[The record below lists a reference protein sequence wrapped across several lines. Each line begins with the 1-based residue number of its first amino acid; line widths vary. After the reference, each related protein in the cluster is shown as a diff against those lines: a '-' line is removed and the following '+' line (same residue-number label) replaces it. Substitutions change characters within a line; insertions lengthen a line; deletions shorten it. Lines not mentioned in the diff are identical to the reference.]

1 MSLAENLNNDVKNAL
16 KEGDKKKL
24 SISRYLFSELKNFLI
39 KENLDRDLK
48 NISDDNFIKIL
59 KTQIKQKKESLEFA
73 EKATN
78 QEKIAEIKYD
88 IEYLSSYLPNTL
100 NEEQTKKVIKDYIN
114 ANNFSENDFG
124 KIMALIKENYANSI
138 EMSLASKII
147 KNYFKE

>member
-1 MSLAENLNNDVKNAL
+1 MSLAENLDKDVKNAL

-73 EKATN
+73 IKAEN
-78 QEKIAEIKYD
+78 QIKIEEINYD
-88 IEYLSSYLPNTL
+88 IEYLSSYLPNIL
-100 NEEQTKKVIKDYIN
+100 NEEQTEAVINTLI
-114 ANNFSENDFG
+114 AENNFLANDFG
-124 KIMALIKENYANSI
+124 KIMGLIKTNYSNSI

>member
-48 NISDDNFIKIL
+48 NVSDDNFIKIL

-100 NEEQTKKVIKDYIN
+100 NEEQTQKVIEDYIN

>member
-48 NISDDNFIKIL
+48 NVSDDNFIKIL

-73 EKATN
+73 EKAAN

-100 NEEQTKKVIKDYIN
+100 NEEQTQKVIIDYIT
-114 ANNFSENDFG
+114 ANNFSGDDFG
-124 KIMALIKENYANSI
+124 KIMALIKKNYASSI

>member
-48 NISDDNFIKIL
+48 NVSDDNFIKIL

-100 NEEQTKKVIKDYIN
+100 NEEQTQKVIKDYIN

>member
-48 NISDDNFIKIL
+48 NVSDDNFIKIL